1 MNVRLVTVVPVLICI
16 SFALTT
22 QGQTAAP
29 SQDKCAIAGTVVDAI
44 SGLPLK
50 GADVRLK
57 SMQNASGPQ
66 STSASTDANGHF
78 VFDGLSVGRYV
89 ASATRDGYVKND
101 PWFGDTRSKWLV
113 LGPGQHVNDVIIGLL
128 PDGAIAGHITD
139 EARKPLRGVSV
150 HAMKSSY
157 PRGRRELHDVAH
169 VVTNDAG
176 EYHIPSLTPG
186 KYYVRAKPPA
196 SLKAKPG
203 SDKSYVPVLY
213 PAAND
218 ISHAVALV
226 LRAGEDL
233 AGIDL
238 NLVPVRTFNLSGRV
252 TNAQTSSPS
261 SEAEVTLLSDQG
273 ETVFSPGENFSAHG
287 QANFEFQGVPPGSYV
302 VVAQQP
308 SSPRQPKTMWGWTSV
323 EVKDTNVEHVEVVV
337 STGVDISGNIRV
349 EGDKAVDLTKED
361 HQHRGMV
368 GYLELQGPSALAALT
383 PDIDNAMVSADW
395 SFTFREVP
403 QGDYGIRFAP
413 VPEGF
418 YLKSTGVGDVLE
430 TGITVSRG
438 HSLPSL
444 DLVLTPGAGR
454 IRGTLERE
462 EHPVAGGLVV
472 LLPDGKGRGQPS
484 DYQDCIT
491 DLSGG
496 FHFSNIV
503 PGDYTMFAWE
513 QIDRGAYF
521 DPDFLARF
529 DDRGKAI
536 HIEEDDHLNLK
547 LDAIPPAEAPQ

>member
-1 MNVRLVTVVPVLICI
+1 
-16 SFALTT
+16 
-22 QGQTAAP
+22 
-29 SQDKCAIAGTVVDAI
+29 
-44 SGLPLK
+44 
-50 GADVRLK
+50 
-57 SMQNASGPQ
+57 
-66 STSASTDANGHF
+66 
-78 VFDGLSVGRYV
+78 
-89 ASATRDGYVKND
+89 
-101 PWFGDTRSKWLV
+101 
-113 LGPGQHVNDVIIGLL
+113 
-128 PDGAIAGHITD
+128 
-139 EARKPLRGVSV
+139 
-150 HAMKSSY
+150 MKSSY
-157 PRGRRELHDVAH
+157 PRGRRELHDTAH

-176 EYHIPSLTPG
+176 EYRIPSLTPG
-186 KYYVRAKPPA
+186 KYYIRTKPSVSP
-196 SLKAKPG
+196 KAKPET
-203 SDKSYVPVLY
+203 DKSYVPLFY

-218 ISHAVALV
+218 TSRAVALV

-238 NLVPVRTFNLSGRV
+238 SLVPVRAFNISGRV
-252 TNAQTSSPS
+252 MNAQTSSPS

-287 QANFEFQGVPPGSYV
+287 QANFEFQGVPPGSYM

-349 EGDKAVDLTKED
+349 EGDKTQDLTKED
-361 HQHRGMV
+361 HHGMV
-368 GYLELQGPSALAALT
+368 GYLELQGPSALAGLT
-383 PDIDNAMVSADW
+383 PDIDNAMVSPDG
-395 SFTFREVP
+395 SFIFREVP
-403 QGDYGIRFAP
+403 QGNYVIRFTP

-430 TGITVSRG
+430 TGINVSRG
-438 HSLPSL
+438 HSPPPLE
-444 DLVLTPGAGR
+444 LVLVPGAGR

-472 LLPDGKGRGQPS
+472 LVPDGKGRGQPS

-491 DLSGG
+491 GLSGG

-503 PGDYTMFAWE
+503 PGDYTIFAWE

-536 HIEEDDHLNLK
+536 HIDESDHLNLK
-547 LDAIPPAEAPQ
+547 LDAIPASETQQ